1 MRETSADIAER
12 QVQVLV
18 PVAER
23 QVLVSDAIFNALAG
37 LSPTALTAALYS
49 IAWLQVRGGE
59 TVPSRAELRAD
70 GPIRLAKLSAKTH
83 RQMVDALAKC
93 ELCYPPRQGVPTRWM
108 VEVTK

>member
-1 MRETSADIAER
+1 MRETSTDIAER
-12 QVQVLV
+12 QVQVLE
-18 PVAER
+18 PMPER
-23 QVLVSDAIFNALAG
+23 QVLVSDATLEARTGRPF
-37 LSPTALTAALYS
+37 TALTAALYS

-59 TVPSRAELRAD
+59 TVPSRAQLRAD
-70 GPIRLAKLSAKTH
+70 GPWTLAKLSAKTH